1 MENENTQQQ
10 PNHAPIYG
18 LVPMPDMKPET
29 RTLSHALSE
38 SELAELG
45 TKLAQPIGEQNDAF
59 ARAKSYSTQ
68 ASDSKKYADVLGKRA
83 ESIKE
88 TILSKKDYRSFDC
101 LWHANIPTEGQM
113 SLLHPETLEILE
125 TRPIPGAN
133 EPPPEAPTPEQDE
146 QPEEE
151 TAAEEDCGY

>member
-10 PNHAPIYG
+10 TQSAPTYD

-29 RTLSHALSE
+29 RTLSHALTE
-38 SELAELG
+38 SEIAELG
-45 TKLAQPIGEQNDAF
+45 TKLAQTIGEQNDAF
-59 ARAKSYSTQ
+59 ARAKSYLTK

-88 TILSKKDYRSFDC
+88 TILAKKDYRPLKC
-101 LWHANIPTEGQM
+101 LWHANIPAEGQM
-113 SLLHPETLEILE
+113 SLLHPETLNIIE

-133 EPPPEAPTPEQDE
+133 EPLPENLSQT
-146 QPEEE
+146 PEEE
-151 TAAEEDCGY
+151 KPAAPQDCGY